1 MVDTLSVHRGRERK
15 EYMTD
20 AGQKTAGGPER
31 IWTRPLV
38 VFLGALVC
46 CVLWGSASTTI
57 KIAYQLFGI
66 PPDDTSSRIML
77 AGARFLLAGMM
88 TIASG
93 SLLSR
98 RLLFPGRDSW
108 GMVGILA
115 LVQTVGQYYFFFTAL
130 AHTSG
135 VRGTVI
141 NSSGNFLA
149 ILFAVGLFR
158 SEKLTRR
165 KLAGCVVGMVGII
178 ILLGGQSAL
187 VSESSMTL
195 AGEGAM
201 LAASC
206 FYAFSSCLIKN
217 FSRRENPVTLSGYQ
231 FAAGGA
237 ALFLMGMCMGGK
249 LNFASPACVWNLL
262 YLGLISA
269 GAYTL
274 WGLLLKYNPVSRVSI
289 LGFMNP
295 VMGVLLSALLLGEG
309 TEAFSWNGLAA
320 LLLVSLGIVM
330 VNSEHGAGKQ
340 QTPETK
346 Q

>member
-1 MVDTLSVHRGRERK
+1 MVDSLSVHRGRERK

-88 TIASG
+88 TIA
-93 SLLSR
+93 
-98 RLLFPGRDSW
+98 
-108 GMVGILA
+108 
-115 LVQTVGQYYFFFTAL
+115 YYFFFTAL

-165 KLAGCVVGMVGII
+165 KLTGCVVGMVGII

-187 VSESSMTL
+187 VSDSSMTL

-237 ALFLMGMCMGGK
+237 TLFLMGMCMGGK
-249 LNFASPACVWNLL
+249 LNFASPDCVWNLL

-330 VNSEHGAGKQ
+330 VNSEHAAGKQ